1 MHLDALQHINP
12 MVCCDDRN
20 TVDQYLRNLPACLP
34 DAAGRLF
41 DQFGDFR
48 RVRGHQ
54 HVRGAGDDKGFF
66 ASARLEVAQ
75 LQAKKSP
82 LLERAESISCE
93 EVEETE
99 A

>member
-1 MHLDALQHINP
+1 MHLDASQHINP

-20 TVDQYLRNLPACLP
+20 TFDQYLHNAPACLP

-54 HVRGAGDDKGFF
+54 RMRGAGDDKGFF
-66 ASARLEVAQ
+66 ASTRLDGAE

-82 LLERAESISCE
+82 LRERAESISFE